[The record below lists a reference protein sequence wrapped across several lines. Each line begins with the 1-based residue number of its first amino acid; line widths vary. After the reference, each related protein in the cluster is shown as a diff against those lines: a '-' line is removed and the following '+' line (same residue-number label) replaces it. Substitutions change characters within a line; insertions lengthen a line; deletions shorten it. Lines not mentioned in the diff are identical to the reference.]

1 MFHLWPQGRIVRIAV
16 LVLALLAAIDL
27 GYTGAYAAFSAY
39 GAESLGGA
47 GGMRQLALGILY
59 AVLAL
64 AALVVGFVAAG
75 PHRRAVQ
82 FLIEVQEEMHRVTWP
97 KPGELWRSTLLVAV
111 AIACLAGLVFLTDLG
126 LFHLLQAL
134 KG

>member
-1 MFHLWPQGRIVRIAV
+1 MFYLWPQGRIVRIAV
-16 LVLALLAAIDL
+16 LVLALLAAFDL
-27 GYTGAYAAFSAY
+27 GYSGAYAAFSAAY
-39 GAESLGGA
+39 ADALGAA
-47 GGMRQLALGILY
+47 GGLRQLALGILY

-64 AALVVGFVAAG
+64 AALIVGFVAAG
-75 PHRRAVQ
+75 PHRKAVQ

-97 KPGELWRSTLLVAV
+97 KGGELWRSTLLVAV

-126 LFHLLQAL
+126 LFHLLQAI